1 MSSSSSSA
9 SLSSLLS
16 LQGSTALVTGAA
28 RGIGRATAAI
38 LSEAGARVWLAD
50 VDDDAGAAAA
60 HATGGRFIRVDCA
73 KPQDAT
79 RALDVVAASDG
90 HIDILVNNAGIFPLR
105 GALDV
110 DEEFWDRVVDTNL
123 KGAFFFAQAAA
134 RHMKTS
140 GRGGS
145 IINIASIDALHPTG
159 NLSVYDASKGGMV
172 MLTRALAVEL
182 GPMHIRVNA
191 ICPGGVDTP
200 GADAAMTSMAKK
212 MGTTVETLR
221 ANMTRK
227 APLGRSGTVDDIARA
242 VLFFASPLSSWVTGD
257 AMVVDGGTLLT

>member
-1 MSSSSSSA
+1 MPSG
-9 SLSSLLS
+9 LSSLVS

-50 VDDDAGAAAA
+50 VDNDAGAAAA
-60 HATGGRFIRVDCA
+60 HATGGRFVRADCA
-73 KPQDAT
+73 KPHDAT
-79 RALDVVAASDG
+79 RALDVVVGSDG
-90 HIDILVNNAGIFPLR
+90 RIDVLVNNAGIFPLR

-110 DEEFWDRVVDTNL
+110 DEDLWDRVIDTNL

-134 RHMKTS
+134 RHMKDS

-159 NLSVYDASKGGMV
+159 NLSVYDASKGGLV

-200 GADAAMTSMAKK
+200 GADVAMASMAKK
-212 MGTTVETLR
+212 LGTNVETLR
-221 ANMTRK
+221 ATITK
-227 APLGRSGTVDDIARA
+227 KPPLGRGGTADDIARA
-242 VLFFASPLSSWVTGD
+242 VLFFASPLSSWITGD
-257 AMVVDGGTLLT
+257 TMVVDGGTLLT